1 MSSRTIINLLVIII
15 LAFTIKGF
23 FVLREIT
30 DTIEK
35 DQTQQQVV
43 TQDIGMAFDWYGLT
57 VVDTIVKYKHNI
69 IKSDELVAKLTEGKK
84 QKQELL
90 ERYYT
95 TSTNEEKQFIQSLKD
110 SDTKVDVFVDKVI
123 AQSKISKPV
132 KDTAVITEM
141 YSLTQPAV
149 DTINTI
155 INVKTQ
161 KSIEIKAHLYENIS
175 MFDKFLKA
183 AAVLAVAIGISGNL
197 PKREEIP

>member
-15 LAFTIKGF
+15 LTFTIKGF

-30 DTIEK
+30 DTIVK

-69 IKSDELVAKLTEGKK
+69 IPTKELVAKLTEGKK

-90 ERYYT
+90 DRYYAN
-95 TSTNEEKQFIQSLKD
+95 STNEETLFVKSLKD
-110 SDTKVDVFVDKVI
+110 SDAKVDVFVDKVI
-123 AQSKISKPV
+123 AQSKVSKPV

-155 INVKTQ
+155 IDAKTE
-161 KSIEIKAHLYENIS
+161 KSIEIKKHLYENIS
-175 MFDKFLKA
+175 MFDKFLKTA
-183 AAVLAVAIGISGNL
+183 ALLAVAIGISGNF
-197 PKREEIP
+197 PKKKEIP